1 MPHRGIQGRSFPQVL
16 FAMAFAASIAYYGRS
31 LPTSPVSD
39 GTPKKY
45 DRNAKIRTRHQQG
58 ESVATLANVF
68 GISKQRV
75 SQILRG
81 QRQ

>member
-1 MPHRGIQGRSFPQVL
+1 MPHRGFKATSFPKAWYAMV
-16 FAMAFAASIAYYGRS
+16 FAISIAYYGRS
-31 LPTSPVSD
+31 LPRSPVSN

-58 ESVATLANVF
+58 GSIATLADVF
-68 GISKQRV
+68 GISEQRV

-81 QRQ
+81 QRK

>member
-1 MPHRGIQGRSFPQVL
+1 VL

-31 LPTSPVSD
+31 LPTSPISN

-58 ESVATLANVF
+58 ESVATLAEVF
-68 GISKQRV
+68 GISEQRV

-81 QRQ
+81 QRK